1 MIFYFFNLYYTQC
14 HRYGPRLASLKSRVE
29 ELEKLLE
36 EERLKTTK
44 ERAEAE
50 ASLRAASDRI
60 RIEAAENLRRYEEA
74 AVRQQEQQNDII
86 LALQV
91 P

>member
-1 MIFYFFNLYYTQC
+1 M
-14 HRYGPRLASLKSRVE
+14 KSRVD
-29 ELEKLLE
+29 ELEKFLE
-36 EERLKTTK
+36 EERLKISK

-50 ASLRAASDRI
+50 ASLRVAMDRI
-60 RIEAAENLRRYEEA
+60 RTEAAENLKRYEEA

-91 P
+91 PRFTNFLARFFGNLMCHRSYS